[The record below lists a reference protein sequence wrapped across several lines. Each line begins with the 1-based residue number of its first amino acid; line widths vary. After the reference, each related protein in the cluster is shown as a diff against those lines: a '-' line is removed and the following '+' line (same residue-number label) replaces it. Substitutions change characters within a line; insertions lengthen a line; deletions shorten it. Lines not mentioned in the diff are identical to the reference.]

1 MSHIQYDPRGEF
13 RTYEFARDRANTDP
27 GAELVALTNEYL
39 YEHPTLSWYQ
49 VLGIVKASTHGQM
62 LMRAY
67 QEAHPFVRTTQLT
80 DKTYSAHSSDARGV
94 DVEIDNYARKLIAAG
109 ETDYCAAVRRVLA
122 KFPDLRTQ
130 YAALRSYG

>member
-1 MSHIQYDPRGEF
+1 MNHHYDPRGEF
-13 RTYEFARDRANTDP
+13 RTYEFTRDGANTDP

-49 VLGIVKASTHGQM
+49 ALGIVKASTHGRT

-67 QEAHPFVRTTQLT
+67 HEARPFARKTAPTG
-80 DKTYSAHSSDARGV
+80 KTYSAHSSDGV
-94 DVEIDNYARKLIAAG
+94 DVEIDSHARKLMATG
-109 ETDYCAAVRRVLA
+109 ETDYTAAVRRVLA

-130 YAALRSYG
+130 YAAFRSHG